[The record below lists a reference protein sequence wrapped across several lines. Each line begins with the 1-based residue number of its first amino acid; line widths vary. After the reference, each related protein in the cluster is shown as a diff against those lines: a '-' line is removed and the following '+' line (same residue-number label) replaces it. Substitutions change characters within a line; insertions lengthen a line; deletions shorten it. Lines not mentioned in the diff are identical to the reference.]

1 VTTAARAE
9 LDQFLRPFIREIP
22 NFPKP
27 GIDFKDITPLLADA
41 TAYRRATEAMAA
53 PFAGDKITHVVGIES
68 RGFILAAP
76 IAQRLGA
83 GFVPVRKPGKLPHTV
98 ERIDYSLEYGTD
110 ALEMHRDTLQW
121 GHRVLVVDD
130 VLATGGTAKATC
142 PHRAHWGG
150 AHRLQLPYRAR
161 RSFRAHRD
169 ATSARAF
176 AAALLSARA
185 GERPVTRAALALPSV
200 RRHAH
205 SDDHA

>member
-41 TAYRRATEAMAA
+41 RAFRRATEGMAA
-53 PFAGDKITHVVGIES
+53 PFAGDKITHVVGVES

-76 IAQRLGA
+76 IAQQLGA
-83 GFVPVRKPGKLPHTV
+83 GFIPVRKPGKLPHTV
-98 ERIDYSLEYGTD
+98 ERIDYTLEYGTD

-142 PHRAHWGG
+142 DLVELMG
-150 AHRLQLPYRAR
+150 AELVGCSVLI
-161 RSFRAHRD
+161 
-169 ATSARAF
+169 
-176 AAALLSARA
+176 
-185 GERPVTRAALALPSV
+185 ALADLPGLTV
-200 RRHAH
+200 MRHRRVH
-205 SDDHA
+205 SLLRY